1 MLKQGKGIEGFFV
14 DWDGN
19 IRRVEAPGAGMT
31 CQVVERT
38 LEGQPYLGVD
48 VLDREGFVTHEA
60 TYFESL
66 DALRA
71 VGVTVNLLG

>member
-1 MLKQGKGIEGFFV
+1 MKTKGFFV

-19 IRRVEAPGAGMT
+19 TRRVEAPGAGMS
-31 CQVVERT
+31 CQVVERK
-38 LEGQPYLGVD
+38 LNGQPYKGVD

-60 TYFESL
+60 TYYESL

-71 VGVTVNLLG
+71 VGVNINLIA